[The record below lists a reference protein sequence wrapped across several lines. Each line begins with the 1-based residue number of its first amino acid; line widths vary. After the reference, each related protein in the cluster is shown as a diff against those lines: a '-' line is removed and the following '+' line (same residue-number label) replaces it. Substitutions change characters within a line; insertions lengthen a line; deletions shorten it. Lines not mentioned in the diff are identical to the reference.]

1 MGSKY
6 FVSYYILQ
14 KHVWINKQIPIKYV
28 EMRKT
33 KKNKK
38 KNRKCAAKDLKIK
51 HEFDSIKNG
60 CQVLLI
66 LLEIES
72 G

>member
-6 FVSYYILQ
+6 SVSYYILQ
-14 KHVWINKQIPIKYV
+14 KHVRINKQIPIKYV
-28 EMRKT
+28 EMRIT
-33 KKNKK
+33 KKQ
-38 KNRKCAAKDLKIK
+38 NRKCAAKDLKIK